1 MKFGTAL
8 IAAVLFA
15 AGPVLAQA
23 PAGETQ
29 PQKPATQNE
38 LPARV
43 QPVQP
48 QVPAPIPAA
57 EKVDPAKDAAIRHLM
72 EVTDMSKLGDHLS
85 SAITLNVRNVMSRTL
100 PADRLQK
107 FMEAFAQK
115 FNAQSPSSKAMDAVI
130 PIYAQN
136 FSIEDLQGLIQF
148 YESPLG
154 QRLVKV
160 MPQVHK
166 ESDSVSEK
174 IEEKEAIGVL
184 RTMAVD
190 YPELNRLLPPEEAKP
205 GTAPAPA
212 PAPEPAPKLAPP
224 LH

>member
-8 IAAVLFA
+8 IAALLST
-15 AGPVLAQA
+15 AGPVRAQA

-29 PQKPATQNE
+29 AQKPAPQNE
-38 LPARV
+38 PPAHV
-43 QPVQP
+43 QPGQP
-48 QVPAPIPAA
+48 QTPAPTPVG
-57 EKVDPAKDAAIRHLM
+57 EKVDPAKDAAIRHLL

-85 SAITLNVRNVMSRTL
+85 SAITLQVHNIMSRTL

-107 FMEAFAQK
+107 FMETFAQK
-115 FNAQSPSSKAMDAVI
+115 FNAQSPSSKAMDAVV

-136 FSIEDLQGLIQF
+136 FSTEDLQALIQF

-160 MPQVHK
+160 MPQVHN
-166 ESDSVSEK
+166 ESQSVGGQ
-174 IEEKEAIGVL
+174 IEQKEAIGVL
-184 RTMAVD
+184 RAMTGD
-190 YPELNRLLPPEEAKP
+190 YPELKALLPPEEAKP

-224 LH
+224 QH